1 MVVKENKIQDLYA
14 CYMNIQKINADGR
27 KPIQQTLNKID
38 AIKIL
43 QNSVNVSFQHSV
55 FKNEPCF

>member
-14 CYMNIQKINADGR
+14 CYMNVQEINADGR

-38 AIKIL
+38 AIKSYRI
-43 QNSVNVSFQHSV
+43 
-55 FKNEPCF
+55 P